1 MDGWT
6 EKRTRDGEERVK
18 GGDQVTK
25 ESCEGNK
32 KCHTKN
38 MMRTTDDKALK
49 KTPTMCRRTCFSIL
63 VFSQKITSIWRGKER
78 SSGVDS
84 VDGWI
89 DGQRREEET
98 ERREGR
104 EGSRENE
111 KRGEGKIRRGKV
123 TKESHDQWLTAV
135 VAV

>member
-84 VDGWI
+84 VDSMM
-89 DGQRREEET
+89 DGSMDREE
-98 ERREGR
+98 RKRRNGGREGR
-104 EGSRENE
+104 EAGKMR
-111 KRGEGKIRRGKV
+111 RGEKAKSEEGR
-123 TKESHDQWLTAV
+123 
-135 VAV
+135 